1 MESTEHKGA
10 YISPPICTRRLIFGK
25 GFCFH
30 LVLSKYAIQSHNF
43 TNLNFCDVTL
53 PFSMVVFDI

>member
-1 MESTEHKGA
+1 MESTENKGA
-10 YISPPICTRRLIFGK
+10 YISPPISTRRLIFGK
-25 GFCFH
+25 GFFFH

-43 TNLNFCDVTL
+43 TNLNFSDVTL